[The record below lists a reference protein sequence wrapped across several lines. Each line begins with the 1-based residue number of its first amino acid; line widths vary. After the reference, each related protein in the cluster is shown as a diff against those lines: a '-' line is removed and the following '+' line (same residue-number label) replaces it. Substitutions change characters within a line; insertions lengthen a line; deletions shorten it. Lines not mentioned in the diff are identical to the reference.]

1 MTRSLA
7 VAPDGRG
14 YALGSV
20 EGRVAMELFDQRP
33 EMQALK
39 YAFKVKRG
47 GGGCYYSHWVSGAG
61 RDC

>member
-7 VAPDGRG
+7 AAPDGRG

-33 EMQALK
+33 EVQALK
-39 YAFKVKRG
+39 YAFKVSQRVTRPRVRG
-47 GGGCYYSHWVSGAG
+47 KVMDLDG
-61 RDC
+61 